1 MNVALGFKAHSGWA
15 ALIVLAADQNSLQI
29 LDRRRVELAQ
39 DQWERQPY
47 HAAEQLEPRAAQ
59 KLVARG
65 IRAANKSA
73 TREVKAA
80 IKRMELDGHKVM
92 TCAVLTGA
100 PMPDWSVD
108 EILAVHFR
116 MHKAEGVLFREA
128 LADAAVTCGLRLA
141 RVPEKT
147 LIDLAVKTLKKSER
161 GLTDEI
167 TALGKRIG
175 PPWGRDQKEATLAA
189 MVGLSQMSDE
199 L

>member
-1 MNVALGFKAHSGWA
+1 MSVALGFKAHSGWA
-15 ALIVLAADQNSLQI
+15 ALIVLAADRNSLQI
-29 LDRRRVELAQ
+29 LDRRRVELAH

-65 IRAANKSA
+65 IRAANMCA

-80 IKRMELDGHKVM
+80 IKRMESAGHRVV

-100 PMPDWSVD
+100 AMPDWSVE

-128 LADAAVTCGLRLA
+128 LAEAAIACGLRIA
-141 RVPEKT
+141 PVPEKS
-147 LIDLAVKTLKKSER
+147 LMEWAVKGLKKSEND
-161 GLTDEI
+161 LMKEI
-167 TALGKRIG
+167 VTLGKRSG
-175 PPWGRDQKEATLAA
+175 PPWGKDQKEATLAA
-189 MVGLSQMSDE
+189 MIALSQMSDE